1 MSSRYISEI
10 LHPKIDHSQHNYL
23 SKLVKKSLFW
33 AVFIIHAVSLST
45 VLRLFRFG
53 WAHSWYN
60 KTIYTAES
68 VARNW
73 AGVVMQKLPRKCKKK
88 CVTDWPINGPTN
100 GSTNGPTNQQTDRVE
115 YRVTC
120 MWLKYFSLQKWSRC
134 SELQQKPLRRIQV
147 RKNTGFSCKL
157 WEINYL
163 PWFFPSYHLKMP
175 IKLDL
180 QQDFNPMLT
189 SSVP

>member
-45 VLRLFRFG
+45 VLRLFQFG

-68 VARNW
+68 VACDW
-73 AGVVMQKLPRKCKKK
+73 AGLVMQKLPGKRQKK
-88 CVTDWPINGPTN
+88 CVTDRPTNGPTN
-100 GSTNGPTNQQTDRVE
+100 RLTNGPTNQWTDTV
-115 YRVTC
+115 
-120 MWLKYFSLQKWSRC
+120 KILQDHTWTMLLIK
-134 SELQQKPLRRIQV
+134 
-147 RKNTGFSCKL
+147 
-157 WEINYL
+157 EIN
-163 PWFFPSYHLKMP
+163 
-175 IKLDL
+175 
-180 QQDFNPMLT
+180 T
-189 SSVP
+189 SFHAETLLWIVWHVRSEK